1 MLQARH
7 GLFRGR
13 FAGLTAFE
21 PMGDGQEAAQVA
33 ARSSRHAEDAEG
45 AGSRSSVPGPVFPR
59 QIDDFRPVLKM
70 KRIKMIP
77 LATPYESKSFE
88 DIDNLIWDSMASIER
103 TVALLVPKPVVAEF
117 VVEIDRRAVRVH

>member
-1 MLQARH
+1 
-7 GLFRGR
+7 
-13 FAGLTAFE
+13 
-21 PMGDGQEAAQVA
+21 
-33 ARSSRHAEDAEG
+33 
-45 AGSRSSVPGPVFPR
+45 
-59 QIDDFRPVLKM
+59 M